1 MIGFD
6 LSAQDRREAERL
18 PYRSGDTGGFLQK
31 SKSAQLRTMFFPH
44 GHSELV
50 EESCGEMFLKMPGN
64 NSFAKSL
71 NAGFVFLTSASFLFR
86 DQVFSCFSRFMA
98 SSGVLYTS

>member
-50 EESCGEMFLKMPGN
+50 EESCGEMLLKPNRHRRPRSFDYTFLAL
-64 NSFAKSL
+64 SF
-71 NAGFVFLTSASFLFR
+71 
-86 DQVFSCFSRFMA
+86 
-98 SSGVLYTS
+98 